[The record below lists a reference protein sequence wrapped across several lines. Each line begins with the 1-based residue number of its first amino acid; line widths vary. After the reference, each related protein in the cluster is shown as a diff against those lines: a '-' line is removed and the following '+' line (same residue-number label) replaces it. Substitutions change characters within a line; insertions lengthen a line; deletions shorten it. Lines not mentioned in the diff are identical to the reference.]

1 MKYDNETL
9 DAIIHQLLHGNKH
22 FKWLMIMA
30 AITAAAAKAKGLW

>member
-1 MKYDNETL
+1 MKFDNETL
-9 DAIIHQLLHGNKH
+9 DATIAQLVSNNR